1 MKIQISKWKDEK
13 QLPKQKA
20 KSKYPGKSK
29 NENIKKLFELD
40 TKPETCD
47 GQISQNCYDYQTKL
61 SANLITSRTVLFSL
75 MKTSNKHLWF
85 KLLEPFLLPRLFLIL
100 KRGEDGI
107 ASFVTVL

>member
-1 MKIQISKWKDEK
+1 MKK
-13 QLPKQKA
+13 QLPKQH
-20 KSKYPGKSK
+20 PGKSK
-29 NENIKKLFELD
+29 NGNIEKGQFELD

-75 MKTSNKHLWF
+75 MKSSNKHLWF